1 MFSGVDHCLTLGNN
15 NHGMLMSYIRVVK
28 QLKTYDLRKLEN
40 SRKTSNF
47 IQLLVL
53 SLPPKIKIFSLL
65 EKISFK
71 IEIELSP

>member
-1 MFSGVDHCLTLGNN
+1 MDHCLTLGNN

-65 EKISFK
+65 GKISFK

>member
-1 MFSGVDHCLTLGNN
+1 MDHCLTLGNN